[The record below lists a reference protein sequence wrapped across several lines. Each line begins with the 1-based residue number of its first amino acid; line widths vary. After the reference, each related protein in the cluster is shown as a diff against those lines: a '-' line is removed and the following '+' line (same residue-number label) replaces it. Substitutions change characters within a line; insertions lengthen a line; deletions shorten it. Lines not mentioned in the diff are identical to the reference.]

1 MDIAAFLEVP
11 VVAEGV
17 EEEEQLRALKDMR
30 CDLVQGYY
38 FSPPVPP
45 ERFGKLIEKELQEKG
60 DWHDNH

>member
-38 FSPPVPP
+38 FSPPVPA
-45 ERFGKLIEKELQEKG
+45 ERFGELIEKELREKG